1 MNIMIRKVE
10 TLEEANKC
18 DELLNK
24 LILDEK
30 KYDDTINENF
40 VVNNYFSKMINNENN
55 ILLID
60 IIDDKIIA
68 YVFAKK
74 IYDESI
80 DIGYLIDGLYVEQE
94 YRNRGIAKNL
104 INEIIKICEN
114 NNASYIDINVI
125 YNNALAKKLYKSLE
139 FNELKLTLRKKLN

>member
-1 MNIMIRKVE
+1 MIRKVE

-40 VVNNYFSKMINNENN
+40 FVNNYFSKMINNENN
-55 ILLID
+55 ILLVD

-104 INEIIKICEN
+104 INVIIKICEN
-114 NNASYIDINVI
+114 NNASYIDINVM
-125 YNNALAKKLYKSLE
+125 YNNTLAKKLYKSLE

>member
-1 MNIMIRKVE
+1 MIRKVE

-30 KYDDTINENF
+30 KYDNTINEKF
-40 VVNNYFSKMINNENN
+40 VVKNYFSKMINNENN
-55 ILLID
+55 ILLVD

>member
-1 MNIMIRKVE
+1 MIRKVE

-30 KYDDTINENF
+30 KYDNTINENF

-55 ILLID
+55 ILLVD

-114 NNASYIDINVI
+114 NDASYIDINVM

>member
-1 MNIMIRKVE
+1 MIRKVE

-30 KYDDTINENF
+30 KYDNTINENF

-114 NNASYIDINVI
+114 NNASYIDINVM
-125 YNNALAKKLYKSLE
+125 YNNTLAKKLYKSLE

>member
-1 MNIMIRKVE
+1 MIRKVE

-40 VVNNYFSKMINNENN
+40 VVNNYFSKMISNENN

-60 IIDDKIIA
+60 VIDDKIIA

-74 IYDESI
+74 ICDDESI
-80 DIGYLIDGLYVEQE
+80 EIGYLIDGLYVEQE
-94 YRNRGIAKNL
+94 YRNHGIAKNL
-104 INEIIKICEN
+104 INEIIKICKN
-114 NNASYIDINVI
+114 NNASYIDINVM
-125 YNNALAKKLYKSLE
+125 YNNTLAKKLYESLE